1 MKKIDEPDFKVS
13 DVCDT
18 AITDSSNKEDQNIK
32 DVFTQVDSAGWKAQL
47 ELYEGIYLDNRH
59 QLYTMEEMDDAYGI
73 TVKQME
79 GIFNY
84 CMKDSHGYKDRL
96 YSLTPDRCPICDK
109 RWGFN
114 DKNLDPVL
122 PQSKFPQFAITPCN
136 LVTTCWTCNKR
147 KRHGYGKDES
157 TGVFNAYFH
166 GVSLA
171 KYIKCYIYASRGD
184 IVVNVHLTSFD
195 ESEIQDENQYLRLK
209 YWFERLYN
217 LDQMYKINVGNN
229 ILKLIDE
236 FARSDISERLI
247 SEEFLRKDFQ
257 TNYDEYNRFDFSD
270 GLISDEF
277 LIFIMYDS
285 LANKS
290 PNELISIIKEKILA
304 RRSEID
310 SAKFE
315 DIF

>member
-18 AITDSSNKEDQNIK
+18 AITDSSNKEDKNIK

-47 ELYEGIYLDNRH
+47 ELYERIYLDNRH
-59 QLYTMEEMDDAYGI
+59 QLYTMEEMSDAYGI

-79 GIFNY
+79 GIFKY
-84 CMKDSHGYKDRL
+84 CMSDSHSYKDRL

-109 RWGFN
+109 RWGFH
-114 DKNLDPVL
+114 DKNLDHVL
-122 PQSKFPQFAITPCN
+122 PKSKFPQFAITPCN

-147 KRHGYGKDES
+147 KHYGYGKDES

-166 GVSLA
+166 RVSLA

-217 LDQMYKINVGNN
+217 LDQMYNINVGNN

-257 TNYDEYNRFDFSD
+257 TNYDEYKRSDFSD

-290 PNELISIIKEKILA
+290 PNELISIIKENILA